1 MKETIFLIVSR
12 SKVEDMRKN
21 LPRLS
26 RGQIP
31 IKLNI
36 EVKPNAFTEP
46 TIERDV
52 VVEDWKHDI
61 DFNDVLFEKSTI
73 TAKEADIIKKNRLER
88 MQEILESE
96 GYSVQKLES
105 HHDDN

>member
-36 EVKPNAFTEP
+36 EVKPNAFREP
-46 TIERDV
+46 TIERDI
-52 VVEDWKHDI
+52 VVEDWNHDI
-61 DFNDVLFEKSTI
+61 SVNDVLFEKSTI
-73 TAKEADIIKKNRLER
+73 TAKEAEIIKQNRLQR
-88 MQEILESE
+88 MQEILQNE
-96 GYSVQKLES
+96 GYSVNKLES
-105 HHDDN
+105 PHDDE

>member
-12 SKVEDMRKN
+12 NKVEDMRKN

-26 RGQIP
+26 KGQIP
-31 IKLNI
+31 IKLNV

-52 VVEDWKHDI
+52 IVEDWNHEI
-61 DFNDVLFEKSTI
+61 DVHDVLFEKSTI
-73 TAKEADIIKKNRLER
+73 TQKEADIIKENRLKR
-88 MQEILESE
+88 MQEILQEH
-96 GYSVQKLES
+96 GYEVTKANGDER
-105 HHDDN
+105 

>member
-12 SKVEDMRKN
+12 NKVEDMRKN
-21 LPRLS
+21 LPRLT

-46 TIERDV
+46 TIERDI
-52 VVEDWKHDI
+52 VVEDWNHDI
-61 DFNDVLFEKSTI
+61 DLQDVLFEKSTI
-73 TAKEADIIKKNRLER
+73 TQKEAELIKANRLNR
-88 MQEILESE
+88 MQEILQQH
-96 GYSVQKLES
+96 GYEVTKAAE
-105 HHDDN
+105 DE

>member
-12 SKVEDMRKN
+12 NKVEDMRKN

-46 TIERDV
+46 TIERDI
-52 VVEDWKHDI
+52 VVEDWNHDI
-61 DFNDVLFEKSTI
+61 DLQDVLFEKSTI
-73 TAKEADIIKKNRLER
+73 TEKEAELIKANRLSR
-88 MQEILESE
+88 MQEILQQH
-96 GYSVQKLES
+96 GYEVTKAATDE
-105 HHDDN
+105 

>member
-36 EVKPNAFTEP
+36 EVKPNAFVEP
-46 TIERDV
+46 TIERDI
-52 VVEDWKHDI
+52 VVEDWNHDI
-61 DFNDVLFEKSTI
+61 SVDDVLFEKSTI
-73 TAKEADIIKKNRLER
+73 TAKEADIIRENRLQR
-88 MQEILESE
+88 MQEILESN
-96 GYSVQKLES
+96 GYSVQKTES
-105 HHDDN
+105 PFNDN